1 MHVRGRAWHSSAAP
15 RGVNAVE
22 YAARLITAVSN
33 RGRELAAVTGDADFS
48 ASTAT
53 LSVGPVRGGMSL
65 NVVPDKCTFEV
76 EARALPGQDPQALL
90 SQAPGEA
97 EPLAWEMRRVAP
109 QAAIEIEPP
118 SAYPPLAP
126 PQTAPRRSSWRDW
139 PGGQRGL
146 GARLRHAGRA
156 LPAAAGCRSCLRSGQ
171 HGRGAPGERV
181 HRGRPAQ
188 PGEGLPAPAGRRAR
202 RSLSARRRIA
212 VWAGWQAPFWAA
224 QGRGR
229 HSDIRWS
236 EGRDAGHRAENLQ
249 PSSGSP
255 PRRVPAGQSWE
266 TPEFTDARWVGARPS
281 RLSPS
286 TAP

>member
-156 LPAAAGCRSCLRSGQ
+156 PPAAAGCRSCLRSGQ
-171 HGRGAPGERV
+171 HGRGGT
-181 HRGRPAQ
+181 GRTSTSRSTSS
-188 PGEGLPAPAGRRAR
+188 AGRRA
-202 RSLSARRRIA
+202 SC
-212 VWAGWQAPFWAA
+212 AGWQTRSPLPE
-224 QGRGR
+224 R
-229 HSDIRWS
+229 SPP
-236 EGRDAGHRAENLQ
+236 HRRLGWLA
-249 PSSGSP
+249 SSVLGSP
-255 PRRVPAGQSWE
+255 GAGTTQ
-266 TPEFTDARWVGARPS
+266 
-281 RLSPS
+281 
-286 TAP
+286 

>member
-109 QAAIEIEPP
+109 EAAIEIEPP

-126 PQTAPRRSSWRDW
+126 PADRAPAELVARLA
-139 PGGQRGL
+139 GGQRGL
-146 GARLRHAGRA
+146 
-156 LPAAAGCRSCLRSGQ
+156 RST
-171 HGRGAPGERV
+171 
-181 HRGRPAQ
+181 
-188 PGEGLPAPAGRRAR
+188 
-202 RSLSARRRIA
+202 SARRPGSTSSGWVPVVSA
-212 VWAGWQAPFWAA
+212 VRAA
-224 QGRGR
+224 WPR
-229 HSDIRWS
+229 
-236 EGRDAGHRAENLQ
+236 GHRANEYIEVDQL
-249 PSSGSP
+249 SRAEGFL
-255 PRRVPAGQSWE
+255 RRLADSL
-266 TPEFTDARWVGARPS
+266 A
-281 RLSPS
+281 
-286 TAP
+286 AP

>member
-109 QAAIEIEPP
+109 EAAIEIEPP

-126 PQTAPRRSSWRDW
+126 PADRAPAELVARLA
-139 PGGQRGL
+139 GGQRGL
-146 GARLRHAGRA
+146 ALDFGTEAGLYQQRLGAGRVCGPGSMA
-156 LPAAAGCRSCLRSGQ
+156 E
-171 HGRGAPGERV
+171 GAPGERV

-188 PGEGLPAPAGRRAR
+188 PGGGLPAPAGRLAR

>member
-126 PQTAPRRSSWRDW
+126 PPTAPRRSSWCDW
-139 PGGQRGL
+139 RV
-146 GARLRHAGRA
+146 AS
-156 LPAAAGCRSCLRSGQ
+156 AAWRST
-171 HGRGAPGERV
+171 
-181 HRGRPAQ
+181 
-188 PGEGLPAPAGRRAR
+188 
-202 RSLSARRRIA
+202 SARRPGSTSSGWVPVVSA
-212 VWAGWQAPFWAA
+212 VRAA
-224 QGRGR
+224 WPR
-229 HSDIRWS
+229 
-236 EGRDAGHRAENLQ
+236 GHRANEYIEVDQL
-249 PSSGSP
+249 SRAKGFL
-255 PRRVPAGQSWE
+255 RRLADSL
-266 TPEFTDARWVGARPS
+266 A
-281 RLSPS
+281 
-286 TAP
+286 AP